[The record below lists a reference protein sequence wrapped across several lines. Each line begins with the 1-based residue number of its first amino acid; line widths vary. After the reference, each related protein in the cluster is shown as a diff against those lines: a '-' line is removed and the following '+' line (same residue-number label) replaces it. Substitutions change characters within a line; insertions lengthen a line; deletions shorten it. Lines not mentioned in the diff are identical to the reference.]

1 MEDGLLDVFS
11 LPFKILVGLTAV
23 FGILLVFLT
32 GVTITTNQNAKT
44 SASRLASSIRDYG
57 RDNAGFQGARSSHSG
72 QITTFSEEL
81 KETVT
86 KCNFKAPV
94 EIRIEFSSGGYNTVS
109 NGVILDTIVN
119 PAEGDLSGIDSLNA
133 IRLNKGDT
141 INVSVTPY
149 YRYYTWQNNPN
160 KWFKGQPIK
169 TNGTV
174 AAYIKVS

>member
-1 MEDGLLDVFS
+1 MEDGLLDIFS

-23 FGILLVFLT
+23 LGILLVFLT

-57 RDNAGFQGARSSHSG
+57 RDNAGFQGARSRTSG

-81 KETVT
+81 KETVK

-94 EIRIEFSSGGYNTVS
+94 EIRITFTGGANNYVSG
-109 NGVILDTIVN
+109 GVILDTIVN
-119 PAEGDLSGIDSLNA
+119 PETGDLSGIDSVNA
-133 IRLNKGDT
+133 LRLNKGDT

-149 YRYYTWQNNPN
+149 YRYYTWQNNPS
-160 KWFKGQPIK
+160 KWYQGQPIQ
-169 TNGTV
+169 TSGTV
-174 AAYIKVS
+174 SAYIKVS